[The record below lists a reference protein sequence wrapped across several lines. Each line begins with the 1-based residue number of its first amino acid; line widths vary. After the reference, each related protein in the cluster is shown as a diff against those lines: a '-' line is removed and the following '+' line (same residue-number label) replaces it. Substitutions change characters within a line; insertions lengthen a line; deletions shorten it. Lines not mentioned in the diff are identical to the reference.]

1 MNGYDKYFDS
11 NNKYMNVLIHDKELI
26 KRYNAIWNKI
36 SNLLKIEFS
45 SMPVYDHKYVNKR

>member
-1 MNGYDKYFDS
+1 MNGYVKYFDS

-36 SNLLKIEFS
+36 SNLLKKEFS

>member
-1 MNGYDKYFDS
+1 MNGYVKYFDS

-36 SNLLKIEFS
+36 SNLLKKEFS
-45 SMPVYDHKYVNKR
+45 SMPVYDHKYVNKW